1 MMTNKKS
8 LGLYI
13 HIPFCVKKCN
23 YCDFCSS
30 DRIGQE
36 DKRAYVNALCLELER
51 ESEKAKNYEVD
62 TVFFG
67 GGTPSLLSSSQL
79 DAIFRILHNSYAV
92 SPDAEISMEVNP
104 ATVDRE
110 KLSFIK
116 SLGVNR
122 LSIGMQSLNEN
133 ELKILGR
140 AHSEKD
146 FYSAYDDARGV
157 GFSNLNVDLMYG
169 IPEQTLSSFERTL
182 KGVVSLKA
190 EHISAYSLKIEENTP
205 FYRMKNE
212 LSLPDEDE
220 EYAMYLSCADTLTRA
235 GYSHYEISNYAKEGR
250 ECKHNLRYWR
260 GLEYLGFG
268 ASAYS
273 FFEGKR
279 YGNPSLVSEYT
290 EKNGECEK
298 TDIEELSLRDEEYEY
313 IMLAFRLREGV
324 SDVEF
329 ARRFGIPFSEKYKE
343 IIKKLEKSEFFL
355 SKEGRFYLTDRGMY
369 VSNSILCELL
379 SCGGL

>member
-1 MMTNKKS
+1 
-8 LGLYI
+8 
-13 HIPFCVKKCN
+13 
-23 YCDFCSS
+23 
-30 DRIGQE
+30 
-36 DKRAYVNALCLELER
+36 
-51 ESEKAKNYEVD
+51 
-62 TVFFG
+62 
-67 GGTPSLLSSSQL
+67 
-79 DAIFRILHNSYAV
+79 
-92 SPDAEISMEVNP
+92 
-104 ATVDRE
+104 
-110 KLSFIK
+110 
-116 SLGVNR
+116 
-122 LSIGMQSLNEN
+122 
-133 ELKILGR
+133 
-140 AHSEKD
+140 
-146 FYSAYDDARGV
+146 
-157 GFSNLNVDLMYG
+157 MYG

-313 IMLAFRLREGV
+313 IMLALRLREGV

>member
-1 MMTNKKS
+1 M
-8 LGLYI
+8 
-13 HIPFCVKKCN
+13 
-23 YCDFCSS
+23 
-30 DRIGQE
+30 
-36 DKRAYVNALCLELER
+36 AYVNALCFELER
-51 ESEKAKNYEVD
+51 EGERAKNYEVD

-67 GGTPSLLSSSQL
+67 GGTPSLLNESQL
-79 DAIFRILHNSYAV
+79 EAIFRILHNSYTI

-104 ATVDRE
+104 ATVDRK
-110 KLSFIK
+110 KLSLIK
-116 SLGVNR
+116 SFGVNR

-133 ELKILGR
+133 ELSILGR
-140 AHSEKD
+140 AHGEKD
-146 FYSAYDDARGV
+146 FYLAYDDARGV

-169 IPEQTLSSFERTL
+169 IPEQTLKSFERTL
-182 KGVVSLKA
+182 KIVTELNP

-205 FYRMKNE
+205 FHQMKNN

-220 EYAMYLSCADTLTRA
+220 EYAMYLSCADTLSRA

-290 EKNGECEK
+290 ENDGVCEK
-298 TDIEELSLRDEEYEY
+298 TDIEELTLRDEEYEY
-313 IMLAFRLREGV
+313 IMLALRLREGI

-379 SCGGL
+379 SEGGL